1 MRIGHGFD
9 VHKFGGAGPLV
20 LAGVAIPYEFGFV
33 AHSDGDVAIHALCDA
48 ILGALCL
55 ADIGNH
61 FPDTDGQYKNIS
73 SGILLRHVVGLMQ
86 EKGYCL
92 GNADI
97 TICAQAPKVA
107 PHLMAMRRCL
117 AQDLQADIEQVNVK
131 ATTTEKLGY
140 VGRKEGVSVHAVVLL
155 NKATNLSKSVDASEL
170 TFENRSVANDNLEKE
185 VSAECESSSVTQ
197 VNESLNIRTQ
207 AEKELVT
214 AETSEPVKEPVVSA
228 LPAFTYLYGQPISS
242 GLLRSKKADFK
253 VFEQI
258 PFLPC
263 GEGEHLF
270 IHLRKTGANTAF
282 VAKQLAQYFSVKES
296 LVSYAGLK
304 DRFAVT
310 EQWFGVHVPGK
321 QVYDLSDLDI
331 EGVEVLS
338 YKRHN
343 KKLRIGGLDGNRF
356 EITLRDVTEIDEL
369 VRRWHVVSN
378 HGVPNYFGEQ
388 RFGING
394 GNIAKALSLFSG
406 RKVND
411 KKKRGMYLSAARSLI
426 FNQVI
431 SQRIEQEKFE
441 SLLNGDV
448 VMLAGTQSV
457 FLADSIE
464 QSLIDRHLNHDVDI
478 TAPMWG
484 AGELMTTKQALTF
497 EQNVAEQLPEFSQG
511 LPRFGLKQERRRI
524 RLLMKEPKIDIE
536 NDIVTLSFFLPAGA
550 YATTIMRELINYTDM
565 TERVDVSSKL
575 TTDSES
581 RQKGQS

>member
-9 VHKFGGAGPLV
+9 VHKFGGEGPLV
-20 LAGVAIPYEFGFV
+20 LAGVAIPYDFGFI

-61 FPDTDGQYKNIS
+61 FPDTDGQYENIS
-73 SGILLRHVVGLMQ
+73 SRILLRHVIGLMQ

-97 TICAQAPKVA
+97 TICAQAPKIA
-107 PHLMAMRRCL
+107 PHLMAMRTVL
-117 AQDLQADIEQVNVK
+117 AEDLKAGIDQVNVK

-155 NKATNLSKSVDASEL
+155 MKAEPKAEAKMDSATAKLDKTTPNQAKE
-170 TFENRSVANDNLEKE
+170 VAVEPVENDN
-185 VSAECESSSVTQ
+185 ESVK
-197 VNESLNIRTQ
+197 SL
-207 AEKELVT
+207 
-214 AETSEPVKEPVVSA
+214 
-228 LPAFTYLYGQPISS
+228 LPEFSYLYGKPDST
-242 GLLRSKKADFK
+242 GLLRSKKSDFK

-270 IHLRKTGANTAF
+270 IHIRKTGANTAF

-321 QVYDLSDLDI
+321 QVYDLSDLNI
-331 EGVEVLS
+331 EGVEVLAS
-338 YKRHN
+338 KRHN
-343 KKLRIGGLDGNRF
+343 KKLRIGSLDGNRF
-356 EITLRDVTEIDEL
+356 EITLRDVTDIDEL
-369 VRRWHVVSN
+369 VRRWHVISN
-378 HGVPNYFGEQ
+378 FGVPNYFGEQ

-394 GNIAKALSLFSG
+394 GNIEKAHSLFSG

-426 FNQVI
+426 FNQMI
-431 SQRIEQEKFE
+431 SERIKRNNFDT
-441 SLLNGDV
+441 LLAGDV
-448 VMLAGTQSV
+448 LMLANTQSV
-457 FLADSIE
+457 FLADEIE
-464 QSLIDRHLNHDVDI
+464 QSLNERYSRHDIDI

-484 AGELMTTKQALTF
+484 AGELMTTADALAF
-497 EQNVAEQLPEFSQG
+497 EQEVATLQPAFCEGF
-511 LPRFGLKQERRRI
+511 PRFGLKQERRRI
-524 RLLMKEPKIDIE
+524 RLVLKEPEIAV
-536 NDIVTLSFFLPAGA
+536 NDNVVVLSFSLPAGA
-550 YATTIMRELINYTDM
+550 YATTVMRELIHYTDM
-565 TERVDVSSKL
+565 TERVESSSKQVINASASSK
-575 TTDSES
+575 DAS
-581 RQKGQS
+581 

>member
-20 LAGVAIPYEFGFV
+20 LGGVAIPYEYGFI

-61 FPDTDGQYKNIS
+61 FPDTDGEYENIS
-73 SGILLRHVVGLMQ
+73 SRILLRHVVGLMQ
-86 EKGYCL
+86 ERGFCL

-97 TICAQAPKVA
+97 TVCAQAPKIA
-107 PHLMAMRRCL
+107 PHLLAMRECL
-117 AQDLQADIEQVNVK
+117 AEDLQADIDQINVK

-155 NKATNLSKSVDASEL
+155 MKSDNNSNSQIKAPSKPAISHDAK
-170 TFENRSVANDNLEKE
+170 VPEKNPAPLPE
-185 VSAECESSSVTQ
+185 QSSSP
-197 VNESLNIRTQ
+197 L
-207 AEKELVT
+207 
-214 AETSEPVKEPVVSA
+214 SECS
-228 LPAFTYLYGQPISS
+228 YLYGKPKST
-242 GLLRSKKADFK
+242 GLLRQHRSDFK

-258 PFLPC
+258 PFKPC
-263 GEGEHLF
+263 GEGEHLY
-270 IHLRKTGANTAF
+270 IHIRKTGANTAF

-321 QVYDLSDLDI
+321 QNYDLSDLSI

-338 YKRHN
+338 FKRHN

-356 EITLRDVTEIDEL
+356 EITLRDVTDIDEL

-378 HGVPNYFGEQ
+378 FGVPNYFGEQ

-394 GNIAKALSLFSG
+394 GNIEKAVALFSG
-406 RKVND
+406 QKVKD

-426 FNQVI
+426 FNQML
-431 SQRIEQEKFE
+431 SQRIEQQTFDNI
-441 SLLNGDV
+441 LNGDV
-448 VMLAGTQSV
+448 LMLSGTQSV
-457 FLADSIE
+457 FVADVSDE
-464 QSLIDRHLNHDVDI
+464 SLTARLKEHDIDI

-484 AGELMTTKQALTF
+484 AGELMTTGEAQTF
-497 EQNVAEQLPEFSQG
+497 EQSIADLQPALCEG

-524 RLLMKEPKIDIE
+524 RLNIKETDITVD
-536 NDIVTLSFFLPAGA
+536 NDTVTLSFFLPAGA
-550 YATTIMRELINYTDM
+550 YATTIMRELINYTDL
-565 TERVDVSSKL
+565 TERVDVSANRNSI
-575 TTDSES
+575 TTTQAES
-581 RQKGQS
+581 NITDHNTELKN